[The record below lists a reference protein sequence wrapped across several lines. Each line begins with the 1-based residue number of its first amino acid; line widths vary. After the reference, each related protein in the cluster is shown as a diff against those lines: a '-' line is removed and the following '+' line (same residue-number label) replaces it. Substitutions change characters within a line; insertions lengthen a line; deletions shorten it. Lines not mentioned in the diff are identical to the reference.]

1 MTYNIHK
8 QTHDYNG
15 FIKGWYLKDT
25 SLCDEI
31 IKWFENYVDTHDEQT
46 VGMNTG
52 YKESTDVLLDRN
64 EELFAAYHSQLRDIT
79 DQYFEEF
86 PTANAYDPFGII
98 DGTNVQRYYPTQG
111 FHSWHTERSNARMP
125 NVTRHLVFMTY
136 LNDISDE
143 GETEWKHQGLKV
155 KPEKG
160 LTVIW
165 PADWTYTHRGISSK
179 TETKYIT
186 TGWYNYV
193 EMDN

>member
-1 MTYNIHK
+1 
-8 QTHDYNG
+8 
-15 FIKGWYLKDT
+15 LK
-25 SLCDEI
+25 
-31 IKWFENYVDTHDEQT
+31 N
-46 VGMNTG
+46 
-52 YKESTDVLLDRN
+52 
-64 EELFAAYHSQLRDIT
+64 
-79 DQYFEEF
+79 
-86 PTANAYDPFGII
+86 
-98 DGTNVQRYYPTQG
+98 YPTQG